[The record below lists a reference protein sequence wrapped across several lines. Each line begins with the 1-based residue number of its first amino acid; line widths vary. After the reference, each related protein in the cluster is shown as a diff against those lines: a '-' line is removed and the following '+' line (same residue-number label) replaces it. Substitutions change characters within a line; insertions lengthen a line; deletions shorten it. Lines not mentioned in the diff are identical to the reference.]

1 MPGYDHGMSEPPESA
16 PRAEQIA
23 PGIWHWSVKNSNIG
37 GNTSASHA
45 VATDAGSV
53 WIDPV
58 RVDDADS
65 LPAPEAIVL
74 TSRGHQ
80 RSAWHYRDQLGVRV
94 WAPQGGE
101 GYEQDPDVLYGADD
115 ELPGGLRQLPTP
127 GFGDAKYAL
136 HRDAQGDTPAFMLVG
151 DLLSRDAAGDLRML
165 PPQFQSDP
173 EAAHQSLQA
182 VAGESYQVLL
192 IGHGGPELEDASA
205 RVSAVAEATPA
216 P

>member
-1 MPGYDHGMSEPPESA
+1 MPAAAPARSTPARSICAASRPARSSTSPSSAIRSSAPPLPGYDHGMSEPPESA

-23 PGIWHWSVKNSNIG
+23 PGLWHWSVNNSNIG
-37 GNTSASHA
+37 GNVSASHA

-80 RSAWHYRDQLGVRV
+80 RSAWHYREQLGVQV

-101 GYEQDPDVLYGADD
+101 GYEQQPDVLYGAGD
-115 ELPGGLRQLPTP
+115 ELPGGLRQL
-127 GFGDAKYAL
+127 
-136 HRDAQGDTPAFMLVG
+136 
-151 DLLSRDAAGDLRML
+151 
-165 PPQFQSDP
+165 
-173 EAAHQSLQA
+173 
-182 VAGESYQVLL
+182 
-192 IGHGGPELEDASA
+192 
-205 RVSAVAEATPA
+205 
-216 P
+216 

>member
-1 MPGYDHGMSEPPESA
+1 VSEPPESA

-23 PGIWHWSVKNSNIG
+23 PGLYHWSVKNSNIG

-45 VATDAGSV
+45 VATDGGSV

-58 RVDDADS
+58 RVDDPDS

-80 RSAWHYRDQLGVRV
+80 RSAWHYRELLGVQV

-101 GYEQDPDVLYGADD
+101 GYEQEPDVLYGADD
-115 ELPGGLRQLPTP
+115 QLPGGLQQLATP
-127 GFGDAKYAL
+127 GFGDAKFAL
-136 HRDAQGDTPAFMLVG
+136 HRGAEGDSPSFMLVG
-151 DLLSRDAAGDLRML
+151 DLLSRDAAGQLRML

-173 EAAHQSLQA
+173 AAAHESLRA
-182 VAGESYQVLL
+182 VAGERFQVLM
-192 IGHGGPELEDASA
+192 IGHGGPEVAGGDEQV
-205 RVSAVAEATPA
+205 RAVLEATPA